1 MGRRRCSLAQ
11 WRLTAPR
18 PGRGCARY
26 AAEGWGCDLVED
38 STRSAAQSGA
48 QPGTE
53 LDALLERVA
62 RGEVSPGDAADRLRA
77 LPVEDLG
84 FARLDHHRA
93 IRDALPEVVL
103 AEGKT
108 TQQAVAAGCAI
119 LERAGCLLVTRASE
133 EIAQALEAAIP
144 DLRRHP
150 PSTALSVDRR
160 PPRTPR
166 SGVVIASGGT
176 ADLAVVEEA
185 AATCALMGHAVERIV
200 DVGVAGIHRVLA
212 ETEALRG
219 ANVIVVVAGMDG
231 ALPSVVAGLTA
242 TPVIAVPTSNGYGA
256 AFEGLAP
263 LLTMLNA
270 CATGVSVVNIDNG
283 FGAGYIA
290 ALINEQAWSGPPDPA
305 SG

>member
-11 WRLTAPR
+11 RRLTACDR
-18 PGRGCARY
+18 GVAARRRRGC
-26 AAEGWGCDLVED
+26 
-38 STRSAAQSGA
+38 
-48 QPGTE
+48 E
-53 LDALLERVA
+53 LSNDGIQLEALLERVA
-62 RGEVSPGDAADRLRA
+62 RGELSPSDAAERLRV
-77 LPVEDLG
+77 LPIEDLG

-93 IRDALPEVVL
+93 IRDVLPEVVL

-108 TQQAVAAGCAI
+108 AQQVVAAGCAI

-150 PSTALSVDRR
+150 PSTTLSVDRR
-160 PPRTPR
+160 PPRSLR

-185 AATCALMGHAVERIV
+185 AATCALMGHEVDRIV

-212 ETEALRG
+212 ETEALRR

-242 TPVIAVPTSNGYGA
+242 APVIAVPTSNGYGA

-290 ALINEQAWSGPPDPA
+290 ALINEQAWSGPPDRDA
-305 SG
+305 G

>member
-1 MGRRRCSLAQ
+1 MAAAAGSLAQ
-11 WRLTAPR
+11 RRLSAR
-18 PGRGCARY
+18 DRRGVGGPGRHAGGGRQLT
-26 AAEGWGCDLVED
+26 D
-38 STRSAAQSGA
+38 RGA
-48 QPGTE
+48 QPDAE
-53 LDALLERVA
+53 LEALLARVA
-62 RGEVSPGDAADRLRA
+62 SGDVSPRDAAERLRV
-77 LPVEDLG
+77 LPYEDLG

-93 IRDALPEVVL
+93 LRDVLPEVVL

-108 TQQAVAAGCAI
+108 PEQTVAASCAI

-133 EIAQALEAAIP
+133 ETAQALQAAIP

-150 PSTALSVDRR
+150 PSTTLSVDRR

-176 ADLAVVEEA
+176 ADLDVVEEA
-185 AATCALMGHAVERIV
+185 AATCALMGHEVERMV

-212 ETEALRG
+212 ETEALRE

-242 TPVIAVPTSNGYGA
+242 APVIAVPTSNGYGA

-270 CATGVSVVNIDNG
+270 CAAGVSVVNIDNG

-290 ALINEQAWSGPPDPA
+290 ALINEQACAAQADGP
-305 SG
+305 GG

>member
-1 MGRRRCSLAQ
+1 MS
-11 WRLTAPR
+11 
-18 PGRGCARY
+18 
-26 AAEGWGCDLVED
+26 DD
-38 STRSAAQSGA
+38 
-48 QPGTE
+48 GTQ
-53 LDALLERVA
+53 LDALLERGA
-62 RGEVSPGDAADRLRA
+62 RGELSPSDAADRLRT
-77 LPVEDLG
+77 LPFEDLG

-93 IRDALPEVVL
+93 IRDVLPEVVL

-108 TQQAVAAGCAI
+108 AQQAVAAGCAI

-133 EIAQALEAAIP
+133 EIAQALQAAIP

-150 PSTALSVDRR
+150 PSTALSVARR

-176 ADLAVVEEA
+176 SDLAVVEEA
-185 AATCALMGHAVERIV
+185 AATCALMGHEASRIV

-212 ETEALRG
+212 ETAALRR

-242 TPVIAVPTSNGYGA
+242 APVIAVPTSNGYGA

-290 ALINEQAWSGPPDPA
+290 ALINEQAWSGPPDPTA
-305 SG
+305 G

>member
-1 MGRRRCSLAQ
+1 MGRL
-11 WRLTAPR
+11 
-18 PGRGCARY
+18 GRGC
-26 AAEGWGCDLVED
+26 DLDDD
-38 STRSAAQSGA
+38 SVQSSAQ
-48 QPGTE
+48 

-62 RGEVSPGDAADRLRA
+62 RGEVSPQAAADRLRA

-108 TQQAVAAGCAI
+108 AQQAVAASCAI

-150 PSTALSVDRR
+150 PSTTLSADRR
-160 PPRTPR
+160 PPRTLR
-166 SGVVIASGGT
+166 RGVVIASGGT

-185 AATCALMGHAVERIV
+185 AATCGLMGHEAERII

-212 ETEALRG
+212 ETATLRE

-263 LLTMLNA
+263 LLTMLNS

-290 ALINEQAWSGPPDPA
+290 ALINEQAWSGPPDDA
-305 SG
+305 AG

>member
-11 WRLTAPR
+11 RRLTAR
-18 PGRGCARY
+18 DRGVAGGRRR
-26 AAEGWGCDLVED
+26 GCDLSD
-38 STRSAAQSGA
+38 D
-48 QPGTE
+48 GTQLE
-53 LDALLERVA
+53 ALLERVA
-62 RGEVSPGDAADRLRA
+62 RGELSPSDAAERLRV
-77 LPVEDLG
+77 LPIEDLG

-93 IRDALPEVVL
+93 IRDVLPEVVL

-108 TQQAVAAGCAI
+108 EQQVVAAGCAI

-176 ADLAVVEEA
+176 ADLPVVEEA
-185 AATCALMGHAVERIV
+185 AATCALMGHEVERIV

-212 ETEALRG
+212 ETEALRE

-242 TPVIAVPTSNGYGA
+242 SPVIAVPTSIGYGA
-256 AFEGLAP
+256 SFGGIAA
-263 LLTMLNA
+263 LLGMLNS
-270 CATGVSVVNIDNG
+270 CASGVAVMNIDNG
-283 FGAGYIA
+283 FGAGFLA
-290 ALINEQAWSGPPDPA
+290 NRINRL
-305 SG
+305 

>member
-1 MGRRRCSLAQ
+1 MS
-11 WRLTAPR
+11 PR
-18 PGRGCARY
+18 D
-26 AAEGWGCDLVED
+26 AAE
-38 STRSAAQSGA
+38 
-48 QPGTE
+48 
-53 LDALLERVA
+53 
-62 RGEVSPGDAADRLRA
+62 RLRI
-77 LPVEDLG
+77 LPYEDLG
-84 FARLDHHRA
+84 FARIDHHRA

-108 TQQAVAAGCAI
+108 AQQTVAASCAI

-150 PSTALSVDRR
+150 PSTTLSADRR
-160 PPRTPR
+160 APRALR

-185 AATCALMGHAVERIV
+185 AATCGLMGHEAERII

-212 ETEALRG
+212 ETAALRE
-219 ANVIVVVAGMDG
+219 AKVIVVVAGMDG

-242 TPVIAVPTSNGYGA
+242 VPVIAVPTSSGYGA

-263 LLTMLNA
+263 LLAMLNA

-290 ALINEQAWSGPPDPA
+290 ALINEQAWSAPPDQA
-305 SG
+305 AG